1 MGKYSFVLSDT
12 LYKQYY
18 LFKEHQDYDKDI
30 LLHLLKFRCGEF
42 LTNTRQLDD
51 IGIGDRVSKSL
62 YDSLKHARLT
72 KQTLE
77 ELARKTDYKLIL
89 CDDRTDYPYVNI
101 MSDQISS
108 HITGCFYRN
117 ANKSLEISRL
127 FIAGKIANSRTVID
141 RFKRD
146 HISSDK
152 QLSLFLSV
160 SEKLKRSKNQA
171 LVAESSDTLRGIE
184 GEAATTYFSV
194 FNQMIISQCEDF
206 PFNGRNRRPPK
217 DKVNALLS
225 FVYTLLNHEVQS
237 ALETVGLDPYVGFL
251 HTDRPG
257 RASLA
262 LDMMEELRAYLADR
276 LVLSL
281 INRKQ
286 ISGKGFVEH
295 GDNGIVMDEDIRKGV
310 LLAWQKRKKE
320 TIIHPYLNESVP
332 IGLIPYIQAMLLA
345 RFLRNDLDN
354 YPVFLMK

>member
-1 MGKYSFVLSDT
+1 MRKLLNT
-12 LYKQYY
+12 LYVTTPEAY
-18 LFKEHQDYDKDI
+18 LTKDGENVVIRVKEKDI
-30 LLHLLKFRCGEF
+30 FRIPVLNIEGIVTFGYIGASPALMKMCAERNVGLCF
-42 LTNTRQLDD
+42 LSANGQFQS
-51 IGIGDRVSKSL
+51 RVSGP
-62 YDSLKHARLT
+62 T
-72 KQTLE
+72 KGNVLLRRTQYRI
-77 ELARKTDYKLIL
+77 A
-89 CDDRTDYPYVNI
+89 DD
-101 MSDQISS
+101 
-108 HITGCFYRN
+108 

-251 HTDRPG
+251 HTD
-257 RASLA
+257 
-262 LDMMEELRAYLADR
+262 
-276 LVLSL
+276 
-281 INRKQ
+281 
-286 ISGKGFVEH
+286 
-295 GDNGIVMDEDIRKGV
+295 
-310 LLAWQKRKKE
+310 
-320 TIIHPYLNESVP
+320 
-332 IGLIPYIQAMLLA
+332 
-345 RFLRNDLDN
+345 
-354 YPVFLMK
+354 